1 MIFRSTLAATLL
13 AGAAIAGLSAPMSA
27 QETFFKPAPEE
38 QSTSLHNDY
47 PTVTRADYIFGCMQV
62 NGNTRDALEKCS
74 CSIDVIA
81 SLLPHDKY
89 VEAETVMSLRL
100 RGGESVAQMQGPI
113 MVAKVH
119 DLKLAQIEGELRC
132 F

>member
-1 MIFRSTLAATLL
+1 MTSSMLSRRFVRAVTTAAASFALAA
-13 AGAAIAGLSAPMSA
+13 AGSAVFA
-27 QETFFKPAPEE
+27 QTG
-38 QSTSLHNDY
+38 TIVNDY
-47 PTVTRADYIFGCMQV
+47 PTNTRADYVFGCMQA
-62 NGNTRDALEKCS
+62 NGQTREVLDKCS

-81 SLLPHDKY
+81 SILPYDAY

-100 RGGESVAQMQGPI
+100 RGGESVQQMQGPV

-119 DLKLAQIEGELRC
+119 ELKLAQVEGELLC

>member
-1 MIFRSTLAATLL
+1 MTMSKQFVHWAVAAAVVLVPV
-13 AGAAIAGLSAPMSA
+13 AASAD
-27 QETFFKPAPEE
+27 E
-38 QSTSLHNDY
+38 LHMNDY
-47 PTVTRADYIFGCMQV
+47 PTNTRADYVFGCMQA
-62 NGNTRDALEKCS
+62 NGQTRDVLDKCS

-81 SLLPHDKY
+81 SILPYDKY

-100 RGGESVAQMQGPI
+100 RGGESVAQMQSKV
-113 MVAKVH
+113 MVDKVH